1 MSLIWHDA
9 TKARRL
15 SQSQPLRWPAWK
27 ADWVCVVAW
36 AAVVAL
42 AGVAVRLAWLAGAW
56 AVDVVRRFQ

>member
-15 SQSQPLRWPAWK
+15 SQSQPLRWPAWR
-27 ADWVCVVAW
+27 ADWVCVAAW

-42 AGVAVRLAWLAGAW
+42 SAAGLWLAWLAGAS